1 MKLLVM
7 HERSADAHAC
17 DVNNAFQGGG
27 LHKVVVFAI
36 NKTHIECRK
45 DMKLART
52 VQLETSK
59 EKGQDVT
66 IMKRMFVVWSY
77 PHK

>member
-1 MKLLVM
+1 M

-36 NKTHIECRK
+36 NKTHRMQEEN
-45 DMKLART
+45 
-52 VQLETSK
+52 ETCQK
-59 EKGQDVT
+59 RIVRDIHREGMRWYYYEEDVCGMVIPT
-66 IMKRMFVVWSY
+66 
-77 PHK
+77 